1 MNSAKVAATVAA
13 VAVASVMLSSP
24 ARADEDSYLDALSGQ
39 GFQVMWQS
47 RPFLISAGNGMCNDL
62 RNGETPEQ
70 VAGHWNYP
78 NATPANL
85 LAMATAAKSHLCPS

>member
-1 MNSAKVAATVAA
+1 MAA

-47 RPFLISAGNGMCNDL
+47 RPFLVSAGNSMCNDL